1 MDKKIWRNGLGWL
14 VLAFSPPGLA
24 QMEAPGDATAAQTS
38 DAATATASDT
48 QQVDSSTATT
58 GVQEAGGDGVPLTTL
73 APDASGGAA
82 AEAPAAPQA
91 AQVAAVEEP
100 EAEAEATTS
109 GNGVRNRMIEE
120 VVVTAQK
127 REQNLQEV
135 ASSVTAFSGA
145 QLEAQGVSDIKDMQL
160 VTPGLTY
167 DSMASYS
174 IIFIRGIGGDAF
186 QAAVDSS
193 VATYIDGLYLP
204 FTFSAAQAL
213 GDVSQVE
220 VLKGPQGTLYGRNA
234 IAGAILIKLKEPSNT
249 FRADV
254 LQQVGNYGDYKTKGA
269 ISGPVPGLDTVT
281 YSLSGLYENRDAFTE
296 NFVQPDRKYLP
307 YRNIGFRGA
316 IKWEPMDDLKMT
328 ASYYW
333 LKNQDADS
341 VATTLLK
348 VAPAFAGLL
357 TDNTEEHK
365 SGNEPNV
372 GVHALTRV
380 ATFSAESHLI
390 DWFDM
395 KLVYGHTNAL
405 SNINFDYDSAPEPVL
420 DISALPNT
428 ARADSAELIFTS
440 NPATTPDWLEWV
452 GGLYYENSYKTGRYP
467 ATIDGLATVLGTVG
481 SPLGNG
487 ESPICSF
494 LQTLGLDCN
503 ADPNANQ
510 NPLLVLPII
519 SGIQTY
525 SYSAYGQLTFKLT
538 DDLSAIAGTRVT
550 TEERQLKYS
559 GVQALVSN
567 APIDIGTVD
576 AIVYNPQQHTWNS
589 LTPNLGANY
598 KLTDDILLYYKYSEA
613 FKSGNYNGLNINNP
627 PTRVEP
633 ETAKSHE
640 IGYKTELFDDRS
652 LKFNGAFFQ
661 TQVENAQVQ
670 TLALTSGGVTNLV
683 NAGKYTV
690 RGTEVELN
698 WFATE
703 SLVFSATGVYLHG
716 RYDEFVGK
724 GFDPTLY
731 LYTQHDFK
739 GNDTVRTPKFSGTLA
754 ASYSFP
760 LGIWGLEGDVGADV
774 YYNDGFFYDPLNTLT
789 QESYYIVNARLGIN
803 DPAHNLRLSFF
814 GKNLADEVFFTQK
827 YRQDFGDTG
836 IYGAARTYGLTL
848 TWNYGS

>member
-1 MDKKIWRNGLGWL
+1 
-14 VLAFSPPGLA
+14 
-24 QMEAPGDATAAQTS
+24 MESSSSDAPAQTS
-38 DAATATASDT
+38 DPTAVGAAAPTPSDT
-48 QQVDSSTATT
+48 QQLETSTA
-58 GVQEAGGDGVPLTTL
+58 AGGAQEGSADGVPATV
-73 APDASGGAA
+73 PEASSEAAVDAA
-82 AEAPAAPQA
+82 APTEA
-91 AQVAAVEEP
+91 EP
-100 EAEAEATTS
+100 EAEATAGGS
-109 GNGVRNRMIEE
+109 GVKNRMIEE

-135 ASSVTAFSGA
+135 ASSVTAFSGT
-145 QLEAQGVSDIKDMQL
+145 QLEAQGISDIKDMQL

-213 GDVSQVE
+213 GDVAQVE

-254 LQQVGNYGDYKTKGA
+254 LEQFGNYGDFKTKA
-269 ISGPVPGLDTVT
+269 AVSGPVPGVESLT
-281 YSLSGLYENRDAFTE
+281 YSLSGLYENRDAFTS
-296 NFVQPDRKYLP
+296 NFVTPSSNYLP

-316 IKWEPMDDLKMT
+316 IKWEPMDDLKVT

-348 VAPAFAGLL
+348 TAPLFAALL
-357 TDNTEEHK
+357 TDNTEAHK

-380 ATFSAESHLI
+380 ATLSAESHLI

-405 SNINFDYDSAPEPVL
+405 SNIAFDYDSAPEPVL

-440 NPATTPDWLEWV
+440 NPATAPDWLEWV

-467 ATIDGLATVLGTVG
+467 ATVDPLATTLGLIG
-481 SPLGNG
+481 SAQFGGKSPLCG
-487 ESPICSF
+487 F
-494 LQTLGLDCN
+494 LEGLGLDCN
-503 ADPNANQ
+503 ANPNTNQ
-510 NPLLVLPII
+510 NPLVVLPII

-525 SYSAYGQLTFKLT
+525 SYSAYGQLTFKLN
-538 DDLSAIAGTRVT
+538 DDLSAIAGTRIT
-550 TEERQLKYS
+550 TEERDLKYS
-559 GVQALVSN
+559 GVQAQIDD
-567 APIDIGTVD
+567 APIDIGTID

-589 LTPNLGANY
+589 LTPNLGVNY

-716 RYDEFVGK
+716 RYDEFIGK
-724 GFDPTLY
+724 GFDDTLY

-739 GNDTVRTPKFSGTLA
+739 GNDTVRTPKWSGTLA
-754 ASYSFP
+754 GSYSFP
-760 LGIWGLEGDVGADV
+760 LGFWGLEGDVGSDV
-774 YYNDGFFYDPLNTLT
+774 YYNDGFYYDPLNTLT
-789 QESYYIVNARLGIN
+789 QKSYYILNARLGVN
-803 DPAHNLRLSFF
+803 DPAHNVRVSLF
-814 GKNLADEVFFTQK
+814 GKNLTDEVFFTQK

-836 IYGAARTYGLTL
+836 IYGAARTYGLTV